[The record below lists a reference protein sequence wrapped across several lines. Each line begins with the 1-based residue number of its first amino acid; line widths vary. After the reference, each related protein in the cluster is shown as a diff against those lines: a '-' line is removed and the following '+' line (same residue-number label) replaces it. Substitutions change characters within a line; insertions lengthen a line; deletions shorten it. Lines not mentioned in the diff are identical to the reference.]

1 MEFEWDETKNQQ
13 NLAKHGFDFTFA
25 VRIFDGPVRRYVDL
39 RPRDEQRIV
48 ATGQVGGQ
56 FITVVYT
63 RRNGRH
69 RIISARPARSNERF

>member
-39 RPRDEQRIV
+39 RR
-48 ATGQVGGQ
+48 AMS
-56 FITVVYT
+56 
-63 RRNGRH
+63 
-69 RIISARPARSNERF
+69 SA